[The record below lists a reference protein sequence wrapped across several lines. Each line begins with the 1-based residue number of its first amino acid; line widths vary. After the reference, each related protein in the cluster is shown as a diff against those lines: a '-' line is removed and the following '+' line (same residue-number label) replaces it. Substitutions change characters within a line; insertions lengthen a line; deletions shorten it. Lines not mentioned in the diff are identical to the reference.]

1 MSFQHEEVNMLA
13 INQLTRIAII
23 GTGRV
28 GASCA
33 YALQLR
39 GLASEI
45 VLINANRQRAE
56 GEAMDINHGSAFT
69 KPVRVW
75 AGDYRDCQGADIVV
89 LAAGTSQKPGDTRL
103 DLLRNNATILQRTLA
118 PVLKYM
124 EDTIL
129 VVAANPVDVLTYLAW
144 RMTGL
149 PSNQVIGSGTILDT
163 ARFRFLLGKHFEI
176 EPHSIHAYIIGEHGD
191 SQVPV
196 WSLANIAGV
205 RLDEYARLN
214 GKALDIACREKIVEN
229 TRRAAYEIIRRKGAT
244 YYAIAAGLVRI
255 IEAIVR
261 NENSVLT
268 VSGVVNGSHGLNDV
282 AISLP
287 SVVNRQG
294 ITSTLSL
301 PLSEEEE
308 AGLKRSAQIIHNAI
322 LSLNLDEQISIGK
335 IPSARLLLEQREL
348 A

>member
-1 MSFQHEEVNMLA
+1 MLTN
-13 INQLTRIAII
+13 IHQPVKVAII

-56 GEAMDINHGSAFT
+56 GESMDINHGSLFT
-69 KPVRVW
+69 KPVRVR
-75 AGDYRDCQGADIVV
+75 AGDYKDCRDADIVV
-89 LAAGTSQKPGDTRL
+89 LTAGTSQRPGDTRL
-103 DLLRNNATILQRTLA
+103 DLLKNNATILERMLA
-118 PVLKYM
+118 PALRYL
-124 EDTIL
+124 EDTI
-129 VVAANPVDVLTYLAW
+129 VIVAANPVDVLTYLTW
-144 RMTGL
+144 QMTGL

-163 ARFRFLLGKHFEI
+163 ARFRFLLGQHFAI

-196 WSLANIAGV
+196 WSLANIAGI
-205 RLDEYARLN
+205 RLEEYTRLN
-214 GKALDIACREKIVEN
+214 GNPLEAASRGKIAES
-229 TRRAAYEIIRRKGAT
+229 TRRAAYEIIHRKGAT

-261 NENSVLT
+261 DENSVLT
-268 VSGVVNGSHGLNDV
+268 VSSVANGVHGLNDV
-282 AISLP
+282 ALSLP
-287 SVVNRQG
+287 AVINRQG
-294 ITSTLSL
+294 IAKTLDL
-301 PLSEEEE
+301 PLSSEED
-308 AGLKRSAQIIHNAI
+308 AGLKRSAQIIHDAI
-322 LSLNLDEQISIGK
+322 ASLNLDERISVGQ
-335 IPSARLLLEQREL
+335 IPSARLLFERKEI